1 MISDKEFLLLYDE
14 YSSKPRIWTSGFN
27 LRTRVLKSVS
37 VTAAQERVDMR
48 SGCHAEKILP
58 VGVRGTKNVWCLSS
72 LLFSVALPGVRK
84 WPTEKLLQN
93 SRKNKTNLCLE
104 SPDLKG
110 SVIFLYFHLV
120 GTEKIQ
126 QIKNNSGFSSPK
138 TNLIQKTADQMI
150 DDVLSLRCFS
160 YTNWY
165 FSL

>member
-27 LRTRVLKSVS
+27 MRTRVLKSGS
-37 VTAAQERVDMR
+37 VTAAEQRVDMR

-72 LLFSVALPGVRK
+72 LLFSVTLPGVTK

-110 SVIFLYFHLV
+110 SVILLYFHFSRDREN
-120 GTEKIQ
+120 TANQKQFRFFFSENKF
-126 QIKNNSGFSSPK
+126 NSENRWP
-138 TNLIQKTADQMI
+138 NDW
-150 DDVLSLRCFS
+150 RCAFLAL
-160 YTNWY
+160 
-165 FSL
+165 FFLH

>member
-14 YSSKPRIWTSGFN
+14 CSSKPRIWTSGFN
-27 LRTRVLKSVS
+27 LKTRVLKSVS

-104 SPDLKG
+104 SWRVL
-110 SVIFLYFHLV
+110 SSFYTSTSV
-120 GTEKIQ
+120 GTEKIRQ
-126 QIKNNSGFSSPK
+126 NKNNSGFSAPK

-165 FSL
+165 LSL

>member
-27 LRTRVLKSVS
+27 MRTRVLKSGS

-72 LLFSVALPGVRK
+72 LLFSVTLPGVTK

-110 SVIFLYFHLV
+110 SVILLYFHFSRDREN
-120 GTEKIQ
+120 TANQK
-126 QIKNNSGFSSPK
+126 QIRFFFSENKFNSENRWP
-138 TNLIQKTADQMI
+138 NDW
-150 DDVLSLRCFS
+150 RCAFLAL
-160 YTNWY
+160 
-165 FSL
+165 FFLH